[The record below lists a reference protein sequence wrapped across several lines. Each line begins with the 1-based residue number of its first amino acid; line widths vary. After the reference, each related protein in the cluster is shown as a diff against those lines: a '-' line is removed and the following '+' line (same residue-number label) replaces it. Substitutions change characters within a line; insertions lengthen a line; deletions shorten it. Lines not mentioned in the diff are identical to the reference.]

1 MCPWYADPPMRT
13 PSLPL
18 KLLSTAVVLLLAA
31 IALAVTHAPN
41 AALPALDLERVF
53 PALTF
58 ERPVLLTHAGD
69 GSNRVYVV
77 EQHGVVHRIDAAAP
91 GRTDAFLDIRSRV
104 SRGGNEE
111 GMLGLAFD
119 PGFAAN
125 GRFYVYYSAAS
136 PRRSVLSRFE
146 TGSNGLGDAASE
158 SVLLE
163 VRQPYS
169 NHNGGMIAFGPDG
182 MLYVAL
188 GDGGSAGDPQR
199 NGQDL
204 GTLLGAILRID
215 VTQAGDGAPYAIPD
229 DNPFVGQSGAR
240 GEIWAYGLRN
250 PWRFSFDSETG
261 DLWTGD
267 VGQNAL
273 EEVDVVRRGGNYG
286 WNVME
291 GSRCFRS
298 SSCTADDFEPPVAEY
313 GRDLGCSITGGYV
326 YRGQRLPELRGVY
339 LYADYC
345 SGRIWG
351 LRHDGERVTEQ
362 AQLAR
367 ASFQDTVVRG
377 GRSGRGLRAGVRRRH
392 LRVRCAARPDRAG
405 SRPDTHVNRR
415 GSTGPRANACASRH
429 RHSPTRD
436 GEHARCEPNADA
448 KNGNASPGDVLR
460 RGRMGYRGRGCGG
473 RVRRWVLL
481 RPTAVQEGQASLEI
495 IIPCNAP
502 PPTPEYP
509 HPRIVMR
516 VLSPCRDPCV
526 TLPAPD
532 PADSPP
538 S

>member
-1 MCPWYADPPMRT
+1 MRT

-18 KLLSTAVVLLLAA
+18 KLLSTAVVLLLAT
-31 IALAVTHAPN
+31 IVLAAVAPSPST
-41 AALPALDLERVF
+41 ALPALDLERVF

-91 GRTDAFLDIRSRV
+91 GRTDAFLDIMSRV
-104 SRGGNEE
+104 SRDGNEE

-119 PGFAAN
+119 PRFTAN

-146 TGSNGLGDAASE
+146 TGSDGLGNGASE

-163 VRQPYS
+163 VPQPYS
-169 NHNGGMIAFGPDG
+169 NHNGGMIEFGPDG

-204 GTLLGAILRID
+204 GTLLGTILRID
-215 VTQAGDGAPYAIPD
+215 VTQTGDAPYAIPD

-240 GEIWAYGLRN
+240 GEVWAYGLRN

-267 VGQNAL
+267 VGQSAL

-298 SSCTADDFEPPVAEY
+298 SSCNADDFEPPVAEY

-351 LRHDGERVTEQ
+351 LRYDGERVTEQ

-367 ASFQDTVVRG
+367 ASFQIPSFGEDEAGEVYVLGFDGGIYAFAAPPGQTGQAPTPALGPSPTTSASAAPATIAPAPAATGTPLPATASTPAANPTPAPRTETHLPAMSSGGVAWAIVAVVVV
-377 GRSGRGLRAGVRRRH
+377 AGFAAGFFYARRRS
-392 LRVRCAARPDRAG
+392 RKAR
-405 SRPDTHVNRR
+405 RR
-415 GSTGPRANACASRH
+415 
-429 RHSPTRD
+429 
-436 GEHARCEPNADA
+436 
-448 KNGNASPGDVLR
+448 
-460 RGRMGYRGRGCGG
+460 
-473 RVRRWVLL
+473 
-481 RPTAVQEGQASLEI
+481 
-495 IIPCNAP
+495 
-502 PPTPEYP
+502 
-509 HPRIVMR
+509 
-516 VLSPCRDPCV
+516 
-526 TLPAPD
+526 
-532 PADSPP
+532 
-538 S
+538 

>member
-1 MCPWYADPPMRT
+1 MRT

-41 AALPALDLERVF
+41 AALPTLELERVF

-77 EQHGVVHRIDAAAP
+77 EQRGVVHRIDPAAP

-119 PGFAAN
+119 PRFTAN

-158 SVLLE
+158 SALLE

-215 VTQAGDGAPYAIPD
+215 VTQAGDGAPYAIPG
-229 DNPFVGQSGAR
+229 DNPFVGQRGAR

-273 EEVDVVRRGGNYG
+273 EEVDVVRRSGNYG

-298 SSCTADDFEPPVAEY
+298 TSCNADDFEPPVAEY

-326 YRGQRLPELRGVY
+326 YRGQRLPELRDVY

-351 LRHDGERVTEQ
+351 LRYDGERVTEQ

-367 ASFQDTVVRG
+367 ASFQVPSFGEDEAGEVYVLGFDG
-377 GRSGRGLRAGVRRRH
+377 GIYAF
-392 LRVRCAARPDRAG
+392 AAP
-405 SRPDTHVNRR
+405 
-415 GSTGPRANACASRH
+415 
-429 RHSPTRD
+429 
-436 GEHARCEPNADA
+436 
-448 KNGNASPGDVLR
+448 PGQ
-460 RGRMGYRGRGCGG
+460 
-473 RVRRWVLL
+473 
-481 RPTAVQEGQASLEI
+481 TGQA
-495 IIPCNAP
+495 
-502 PPTPEYP
+502 PPTLTSTDEESPAP
-509 HPRIVMR
+509 APTPAPAATGTPLPATASTPAANPTPTPGTATHLPAMSSGGVAWAVVAVVVVV
-516 VLSPCRDPCV
+516 VLSGALVYAGRRYRNARRP
-526 TLPAPD
+526 
-532 PADSPP
+532 
-538 S
+538 

>member
-1 MCPWYADPPMRT
+1 MSWN
-13 PSLPL
+13 
-18 KLLSTAVVLLLAA
+18 STA
-31 IALAVTHAPN
+31 
-41 AALPALDLERVF
+41 
-53 PALTF
+53 
-58 ERPVLLTHAGD
+58 
-69 GSNRVYVV
+69 S
-77 EQHGVVHRIDAAAP
+77 VHRIDAAAP

-119 PGFAAN
+119 PRFTAN

-146 TGSNGLGDAASE
+146 TGSDGLGNGASE

-163 VRQPYS
+163 VPQPYS

-229 DNPFVGQSGAR
+229 DNPFVGQSGAH

-298 SSCTADDFEPPVAEY
+298 SSCNADDFEPPVAEY

-351 LRHDGERVTEQ
+351 FRYDGERVTEQ

-367 ASFQDTVVRG
+367 ASFQIPSFGEDEAGEVYVLGFDG
-377 GRSGRGLRAGVRRRH
+377 GIYAFAAPPGQTGRLPPRRLDRRQQHPQAQPPLPLHLRQPPPALPYPRRR
-392 LRVRCAARPDRAG
+392 ARP
-405 SRPDTHVNRR
+405 
-415 GSTGPRANACASRH
+415 
-429 RHSPTRD
+429 
-436 GEHARCEPNADA
+436 
-448 KNGNASPGDVLR
+448 LR
-460 RGRMGYRGRGCGG
+460 
-473 RVRRWVLL
+473 
-481 RPTAVQEGQASLEI
+481 TQ
-495 IIPCNAP
+495 
-502 PPTPEYP
+502 PPTPRTET
-509 HPRIVMR
+509 H
-516 VLSPCRDPCV
+516 
-526 TLPAPD
+526 LPAMSSGGV
-532 PADSPP
+532 AWAIVAVVVVAGFAAGFFYARRRSRKARRR
-538 S
+538 

>member
-1 MCPWYADPPMRT
+1 MRT
-13 PSLPL
+13 PRPSPR
-18 KLLSTAVVLLLAA
+18 LLAAAVLLPLAA
-31 IALAVTHAPN
+31 IAVAAVAHSPN
-41 AALPALDLERVF
+41 AALPTLDLERVF

-69 GSNRVYVV
+69 GSNRVYVM
-77 EQHGVVHRIDAAAP
+77 EQHGAIHRIDPAAP
-91 GRTDAFLDIRSRV
+91 GRTDAFLDISARV

-119 PGFAAN
+119 PGFADN

-146 TGSNGLGDAASE
+146 TGSDGLGDAASE

-182 MLYVAL
+182 MLYAAL

-199 NGQDL
+199 NGQDP

-215 VTQAGDGAPYAIPD
+215 VSPTPDGAPYAIPD
-229 DNPFVGQSGAR
+229 DNPFVGQRGAR

-273 EEVDVVRRGGNYG
+273 EEVDIVRRGGNYG

-298 SSCTADDFEPPVAEY
+298 ASCNADAFEPPIAEY
-313 GRDLGCSITGGYV
+313 GRDMGCSITGGYV
-326 YRGQRLPELRGVY
+326 YRGQRLPGLQGVY
-339 LYADYC
+339 LYADFC

-351 LRHDGERVTEQ
+351 LRFDGERVTEQ
-362 AQLAR
+362 TQLAR
-367 ASFQDTVVRG
+367 ATFQVPSFGEDEAGEVYVLGFDGGIYTFAGPPGQMPQPSPTLTSTDEEAPAPAPTPAPTPATETHLPTMSSGGGAWAVVG
-377 GRSGRGLRAGVRRRH
+377 VVAVAGFAAGFFYARRRS
-392 LRVRCAARPDRAG
+392 RKAR
-405 SRPDTHVNRR
+405 RR
-415 GSTGPRANACASRH
+415 
-429 RHSPTRD
+429 
-436 GEHARCEPNADA
+436 
-448 KNGNASPGDVLR
+448 
-460 RGRMGYRGRGCGG
+460 
-473 RVRRWVLL
+473 
-481 RPTAVQEGQASLEI
+481 
-495 IIPCNAP
+495 
-502 PPTPEYP
+502 
-509 HPRIVMR
+509 
-516 VLSPCRDPCV
+516 
-526 TLPAPD
+526 
-532 PADSPP
+532 
-538 S
+538 

>member
-1 MCPWYADPPMRT
+1 MRT

-18 KLLSTAVVLLLAA
+18 KLLSTAVVLLLAT
-31 IALAVTHAPN
+31 IVLAAVAPSPST
-41 AALPALDLERVF
+41 ALPALDLERVF

-77 EQHGVVHRIDAAAP
+77 EQHGVVHRIDPAAP
-91 GRTDAFLDIRSRV
+91 ERTDIFLDISSRV
-104 SRGGNEE
+104 SRRGNEE
-111 GMLGLAFD
+111 GLLGLAFD
-119 PGFAAN
+119 PSFAES

-136 PRRSVLSRFE
+136 PRRSVLSRFD
-146 TGSNGLGDAASE
+146 TGPGGLGDPASE

-163 VRQPYS
+163 VPQPYS

-215 VTQAGDGAPYAIPD
+215 VTQAGAGAPYAIPD
-229 DNPFVGQSGAR
+229 DNPFVGQRGAR

-250 PWRFSFDSETG
+250 AWRFSFDSETG

-298 SSCTADDFEPPVAEY
+298 SSCNADDFEPPVAEY
-313 GRDLGCSITGGYV
+313 VRDLGCSITGGYV

-351 LRHDGERVTEQ
+351 LRYDGERVTEQ

-367 ASFQDTVVRG
+367 ASFQVPSFGEDEAGEVYVLGFDGGIYAFAAPPGQMPQPSPTLTSTDKEAPAPAPTPAPAATGTPLPVTASTPAANPTPTPRTVTHLPAMSSG
-377 GRSGRGLRAGVRRRH
+377 GVAWAIVAVVVAAGFAGGFFCARRRS
-392 LRVRCAARPDRAG
+392 RKAR
-405 SRPDTHVNRR
+405 RR
-415 GSTGPRANACASRH
+415 
-429 RHSPTRD
+429 
-436 GEHARCEPNADA
+436 
-448 KNGNASPGDVLR
+448 
-460 RGRMGYRGRGCGG
+460 
-473 RVRRWVLL
+473 
-481 RPTAVQEGQASLEI
+481 
-495 IIPCNAP
+495 
-502 PPTPEYP
+502 
-509 HPRIVMR
+509 
-516 VLSPCRDPCV
+516 
-526 TLPAPD
+526 
-532 PADSPP
+532 
-538 S
+538 

>member
-1 MCPWYADPPMRT
+1 MRT

-18 KLLSTAVVLLLAA
+18 KLLSTAVVLLLAT
-31 IALAVTHAPN
+31 IVLAAVAPSPST
-41 AALPALDLERVF
+41 ALPALDLERVF

-77 EQHGVVHRIDAAAP
+77 EQHGVVHRIDPAAP

-119 PGFAAN
+119 PRFAEN

-146 TGSNGLGDAASE
+146 TGSDGLGDAASE

-215 VTQAGDGAPYAIPD
+215 VTQAGAGAPYAIPD
-229 DNPFVGQSGAR
+229 DNPFVGQRGAR

-250 PWRFSFDSETG
+250 AWRFSFDSETG

-298 SSCTADDFEPPVAEY
+298 SSCNADDFEPPVAEY
-313 GRDLGCSITGGYV
+313 VRDLGCSITGGYV

-351 LRHDGERVTEQ
+351 LRYDGERVTEQ

-367 ASFQDTVVRG
+367 ASFQVPSFGEDEAGEVYVLGFDG
-377 GRSGRGLRAGVRRRH
+377 GIYAF
-392 LRVRCAARPDRAG
+392 AAP
-405 SRPDTHVNRR
+405 
-415 GSTGPRANACASRH
+415 
-429 RHSPTRD
+429 
-436 GEHARCEPNADA
+436 
-448 KNGNASPGDVLR
+448 PGQ
-460 RGRMGYRGRGCGG
+460 
-473 RVRRWVLL
+473 
-481 RPTAVQEGQASLEI
+481 TGQASPTLTSTDEE
-495 IIPCNAP
+495 AP
-502 PPTPEYP
+502 ATAPTPAP
-509 HPRIVMR
+509 TPTSVPAA
-516 VLSPCRDPCV
+516 SPTP
-526 TLPAPD
+526 TPATETHLPTMSSGGVAW
-532 PADSPP
+532 AVVAVVAVAGFAAGFFYARRRSRKARRR
-538 S
+538 